1 MRKVEFTGRT
11 HSGTGAVDW
20 AWFDVYGRHFDGK
33 AWVVV
38 GMPTAMD
45 GTPLADSARWVAPE
59 SVTWGGEKIVM
70 GLLPLVNADGEP
82 APFPGTVAYGYDA
95 DSRPGGKAHAWGYG
109 LSGHAS
115 VASPPSPHVARSMD
129 GRTVRVSGTQDA
141 SWFIADPNACK
152 VCVRKVKERIKAL

>member
-11 HSGTGAVDW
+11 HNGTGAVDW
-20 AWFDVYGRHFDGK
+20 ARFDVYGRHFDGK

-59 SVTWGGEKIVM
+59 SVTWGGEKVVM
-70 GLLPLVNADGEP
+70 GLLPLVNADGDP
-82 APFPGTVAYGYDA
+82 RPYPGVVAYGYDA
-95 DSRPGGKAHAWGYG
+95 NGRAGGKAHAWSYG
-109 LSGHAS
+109 LTTPEGAYAMRGT
-115 VASPPSPHVARSMD
+115 VPALD
-129 GRTVRVSGTQDA
+129 QRTLRTAGVQDA
-141 SWFIADPNACK
+141 SWFVEDPNACK

>member
-11 HSGTGAVDW
+11 HTGTGAVDG
-20 AWFDVYGRHFDGK
+20 ARFDVYGRHFDGK

-59 SVTWGGEKIVM
+59 SVTWGGERVVM

-82 APFPGTVAYGYDA
+82 APFPGTVYTGRTPAGKRDHA
-95 DSRPGGKAHAWGYG
+95 WFWGLDKGPGGLKMTAA
-109 LSGHAS
+109 LC
-115 VASPPSPHVARSMD
+115 
-129 GRTVRVSGTQDA
+129 GTAVEPMGTTLDA
-141 SWFIADPNACK
+141 SWFVTDPKSCK

>member
-11 HSGTGAVDW
+11 HNGTGAVDW
-20 AWFDVYGRHFDGK
+20 ARFDVYGRHFDGK

-59 SVTWGGEKIVM
+59 SVTWGGEKVVM

-82 APFPGTVAYGYDA
+82 APFPGTVAYGYGVDA
-95 DSRPGGKAHAWGYG
+95 RPGGKAHAWAYTLAGG
-109 LSGHAS
+109 FPGGT
-115 VASPPSPHVARSMD
+115 VAFAFDARQV
-129 GRTVRVSGTQDA
+129 RTAGTQDA
-141 SWFIADPNACK
+141 SWFVEDPNACK
-152 VCVRKVKERIKAL
+152 ACVRKVKERIKAL